1 MWKKVLCLLP
11 AALPW
16 LVSGGA
22 EASATPCSTRA
33 EVLTQLAAQ
42 YKETPAAV
50 GLASNGG
57 LIEVLTNG
65 DGATWTIIITMP
77 NGATCL
83 VAAGESWQPVV
94 HLAADESGV

>member
-1 MWKKVLCLLP
+1 MWKNVLCLLP
-11 AALPW
+11 AVLPW
-16 LVSGGA
+16 FATGGA
-22 EASATPCSTRA
+22 EAASASCGSRA
-33 EVLTQLAAQ
+33 EVLYRLAAD
-42 YKETPAAV
+42 YKETPSAI

-57 LIEVLTNG
+57 LIEVLTNT

-94 HLAADESGV
+94 QIAADESGV